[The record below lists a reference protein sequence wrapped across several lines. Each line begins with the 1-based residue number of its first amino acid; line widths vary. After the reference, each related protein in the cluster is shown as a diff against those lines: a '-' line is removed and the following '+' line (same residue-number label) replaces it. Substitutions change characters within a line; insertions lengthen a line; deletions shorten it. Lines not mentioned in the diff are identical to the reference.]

1 MTFIQPFSFNL
12 WIVLG
17 FFLCGVSSLLTA
29 SFLFGSER
37 FQNPNS
43 FTPGSSAI
51 IIWGSW
57 LVQGSSLDPKSIP
70 SRIILLFSFLFGLTI
85 YTAYS
90 AKLISFLSVSK
101 PSLPFS
107 TMENLLD
114 SQQYSVGLTRGSAFY
129 SLFFD
134 APPGSLYRRVARE
147 LVTEADLVDSI
158 AQGVDRTLRSNYAFV
173 WDTISMP
180 EREGCQILEIP
191 LDLDTNIVAMAWNPR
206 LPHRHILNHFFG
218 KIRESGQLS
227 RILRAH
233 MPTKKDNCWGKGE
246 FRSMGLH
253 NTIAAFGLVAV
264 SLLGAFLIFLV
275 ELLVSRCKPRPS
287 Q

>member
-1 MTFIQPFSFNL
+1 ML
-12 WIVLG
+12 A
-17 FFLCGVSSLLTA
+17 SLLTV
-29 SFLFGSER
+29 SFLFGDEKY
-37 FQNPNS
+37 QNPES
-43 FTPGSSAI
+43 FSPGSSVL

-70 SRIILLFSFLFGLTI
+70 SRSILLLSFFFGLII

-114 SQQYSVGLTRGSAFY
+114 SRQYSVGLTRGSSFY

-134 APPGSLYRRVARE
+134 APPGSLYQRVAKE

-158 AQGVDRTLRSNYAFV
+158 AQGVDRTLSSNYAFV

-180 EREGCQILEIP
+180 ERDGCQILEIP
-191 LDLDTNIVAMAWNPR
+191 LDLDKNIVAMAWNPR
-206 LPHRHILNHFFG
+206 LPHRHILDHFFG

-227 RILRAH
+227 RILRAR
-233 MPTKKDNCWGKGE
+233 MPTKKANCWGEGE

-253 NTIAAFGLVAV
+253 NTISAFGLVGAA
-264 SLLGAFLIFLV
+264 LLAAFIIFLL
-275 ELLVSRCKPRPS
+275 ELLVKAACPL